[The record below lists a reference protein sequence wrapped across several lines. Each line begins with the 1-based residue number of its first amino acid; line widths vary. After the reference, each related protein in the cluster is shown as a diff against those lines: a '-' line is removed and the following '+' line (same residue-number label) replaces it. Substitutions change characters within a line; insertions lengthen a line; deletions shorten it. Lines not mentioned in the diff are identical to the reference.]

1 MRQRQHSHV
10 AVPALG
16 HFESVS
22 ELNVETP
29 ETKAVSRR
37 LYRHR
42 AGVGRVGD
50 LRQSTPEMPRTFGGS
65 EVLRQWREN
74 QRGLA
79 EKNCHAKCI
88 NSSMRTSLHRR
99 TSTLSWTH
107 SPEVF
112 GEAQK
117 AGQGHVNVHAWSA
130 GRAFF
135 V

>member
-42 AGVGRVGD
+42 EGVGRVGD
-50 LRQSTPEMPRTFGGS
+50 LRQSTPEMPRAVGGS

-79 EKNCHAKCI
+79 EKTA
-88 NSSMRTSLHRR
+88 MRNA
-99 TSTLSWTH
+99 STPACARLCT
-107 SPEVF
+107 
-112 GEAQK
+112 GA
-117 AGQGHVNVHAWSA
+117 
-130 GRAFF
+130 RAL
-135 V
+135 